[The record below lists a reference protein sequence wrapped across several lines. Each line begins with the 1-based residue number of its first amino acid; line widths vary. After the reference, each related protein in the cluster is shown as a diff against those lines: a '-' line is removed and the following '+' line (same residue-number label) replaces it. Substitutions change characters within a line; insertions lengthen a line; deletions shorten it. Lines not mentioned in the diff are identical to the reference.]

1 MKEIVREILT
11 QLPAEVPP
19 PPSYFQELK
28 TYKVTKVSDG
38 DTIDAIGDGD
48 SEAITVRFVHID
60 TAETAKGWGDSKV
73 EKLNGT
79 NRVYESQFHW
89 GKKSQERLQELV
101 EQSGGKVKL
110 KITGEEKR
118 PGRSPRC
125 FGEVYLLDGTFVQYI
140 LVREGL
146 AQIYYDYFGQCPRE
160 TAILLMLAE
169 AEAEA
174 KGLGIWQE
182 SKSEFLSPWL
192 FRSLK
197 TKQKNFLKNH
207 SKEIK
212 AGNMTEDKLSADFE
226 NKLTE
231 FQDTLNIISAELTAD
246 RMTQAEFEEQLK
258 AKIKQLY

>member
-1 MKEIVREILT
+1 MKEIVRDILR
-11 QLPAEVPP
+11 QLPAECPP
-19 PPSYFQELK
+19 APSYFQELK
-28 TYKVTKVSDG
+28 TYEVAKVSDG
-38 DTIDAIGDGD
+38 DTIDAVMDGD
-48 SEAITVRFVHID
+48 SEEITVRFVHID
-60 TAETAKGWGDSKV
+60 TPETAKAWGDSKV
-73 EKLNGT
+73 ENLNGA
-79 NRVYESQFHW
+79 NRVYESQFDW

-174 KGLGIWQE
+174 KGLGVWQE
-182 SKSEFLSPWL
+182 PKSEFLSPWL

-197 TKQKNFLKNH
+197 TKQKNFLK
-207 SKEIK
+207 SQIKEIK
-212 AGNMTEDKLSADFE
+212 AGNMTEEELAADFE
-226 NKLTE
+226 SKLTE
-231 FQDTLNIISAELTAD
+231 FQDTLNKISAELTAD